1 MGEQHMPLLLKCY
14 EQVQGQHYCYI
25 TKSNWQC
32 NARDTTLCLKT
43 MGPGSYLIVT
53 EFVAPLHTGGHGHS
67 HAEKTGGGGLGGDG
81 TNTVKPKAL
90 GLGAAL
96 QSEPDGEF
104 T

>member
-1 MGEQHMPLLLKCY
+1 MPLLLKCY

-53 EFVAPLHTGGHGHS
+53 EFVAPLHTGGHIPQ
-67 HAEKTGGGGLGGDG
+67 HADKSGGGGRGDSS
-81 TNTVKPKAL
+81 NAAKPKAL

-96 QSEPDGEF
+96 ASGMDGK
-104 T
+104 